1 MGLVQ
6 DLADGVDVNWWAV
19 GVGVGTFLVI
29 LAFHRWLPRFPG
41 TLVALALGVVA
52 GFVLPVDTIGEFS
65 LGVPQLSLE
74 AIPVDVLGE
83 LLLAAAAIAVVAYTD
98 VIVTARAF
106 AGDQRVDANRELTAL
121 GATDVV
127 GGVFGAYPIS
137 ASSSRTAIA
146 RMNGATSRFYSWV
159 VAVVLILTAL
169 LLSGL
174 LSHLPQASLGGIIL
188 YAAWTLVDRAGWR
201 SLGECGGARS
211 SSPRPARSA
220 SWCSASSPES
230 PSRSGCR

>member
-1 MGLVQ
+1 M
-6 DLADGVDVNWWAV
+6 
-19 GVGVGTFLVI
+19 
-29 LAFHRWLPRFPG
+29 
-41 TLVALALGVVA
+41 
-52 GFVLPVDTIGEFS
+52 
-65 LGVPQLSLE
+65 
-74 AIPVDVLGE
+74 DVLGE

-121 GATDVV
+121 GATDVI
-127 GGVFGAYPIS
+127 GGIFGAYPIS

-159 VAVVLILTAL
+159 VAVVLVLTAL

-188 YAAWTLVDRAGWR
+188 YAAWTLVDRTGWR
-201 SLGECGGARS
+201 SLRRMRWGEVVVAASCAIGVVVLGHPPGHRDRDRALGDRAAHPAVAPPRGRARLRARARRHARRRRLPRRGAGAGARGLPLRLAAVLRQLQRLLQPV
-211 SSPRPARSA
+211 PRGGRHARAADGS
-220 SWCSASSPES
+220 C
-230 PSRSGCR
+230 